1 MTHTDG
7 GPCFREVPLAAGIH
21 FVATPIG
28 NARDVTLRALDILA
42 SADLIAAEDTRTA
55 RHLMSLHGIHV
66 RGRPM
71 VAYHDHN
78 GASVRPKLLQA
89 VREGKSV
96 AYASEA
102 GMPLIADPGY
112 QLARA
117 AIAEGLMVTCAP
129 GPSAPLAALT
139 LSGLPSDRFLFAG
152 FPPAAAGARRKWLA
166 GLADVE
172 ATVLLFESPKRT
184 ARLVAELAEIFGPD
198 RQAAVCRELTKHFE
212 EALRGTLA
220 ELAEGLAERE
230 LKGEVVLVIDRAP
243 AREIDAGDMEAALR
257 EALARLPLKQAAAEV
272 AERFGAKKRD
282 VYQLALALKAE
293 E

>member
-71 VAYHDHN
+71 IAYHDHN
-78 GASVRPKLLQA
+78 GAAVRPKLLAA

-117 AIAEGLMVTCAP
+117 AIAEGLSVTCAP

-152 FPPAAAGARRKWLA
+152 FPPATAGARRKWLM

-172 ATVLLFESPKRT
+172 ATLLLFEIAQADSAAGCRTRRSLRPGSPGSDLPR
-184 ARLVAELAEIFGPD
+184 VD
-198 RQAAVCRELTKHFE
+198 QAF
-212 EALRGTLA
+212 RG
-220 ELAEGLAERE
+220 G
-230 LKGEVVLVIDRAP
+230 P
-243 AREIDAGDMEAALR
+243 ARHPGGTGRGAGR
-257 EALARLPLKQAAAEV
+257 ARDE
-272 AERFGAKKRD
+272 G
-282 VYQLALALKAE
+282 
-293 E
+293 

>member
-55 RHLMSLHGIHV
+55 RHLMSLRGIHV

-71 VAYHDHN
+71 IAYHDHN
-78 GASVRPKLLQA
+78 GAAVRPKLLAA

-117 AIAEGLMVTCAP
+117 AIAEGLSVTCAP

-152 FPPAAAGARRKWLA
+152 FPPATAGARRKWLM

-172 ATVLLFESPKRT
+172 ATLLLFESPKRI
-184 ARLVAELAEIFGPD
+184 ARLVVELAEVFGPD
-198 RQAAVCRELTKHFE
+198 RRAAICRELTKHFE

-220 ELAEGLAERE
+220 ELAGVLAERE
-230 LKGEVVLVIDRAP
+230 IKGEIVLVIDRAP
-243 AREIDAGDMEAALR
+243 EREIDEADMETALR
-257 EALARLPLKQAAAEV
+257 EALARLPVKQAATEV
-272 AERFGAKKRD
+272 AERYGAKKRD